1 MTPLPSMGWA
11 FRPGGL
17 GMQRDHSLSA
27 PGVTGICD
35 PIKISNQTP
44 SQFET

>member
-1 MTPLPSMGWA
+1 MVYLEKGGGGMTPLPSMGWA

-17 GMQRDHSLSA
+17 GMQRDHSLNA

-35 PIKISNQTP
+35 PI
-44 SQFET
+44 